1 MRHGCPFALL
11 WLLIVLKLTAPLH
24 AGEPAKRHM
33 VAAAHPAAAAAGLA
47 VLQAGGNA
55 VDAAV
60 AVQMVLTLVE
70 PQSSGIGGG
79 AFLVFHDASAN
90 RVTTWDGRE
99 TAPAAAHPDLFLG
112 PDGKPIGF
120 YDAVLG
126 GRAVGVPGVVRM
138 LEAAHKAHGKLPW
151 ADLFAAAIKLAVQGA
166 PVSPR
171 LAAAIAGDAER
182 LKRHPSTRMYFLG
195 PDGISLQA
203 GAILANPA
211 LADTLRAIA
220 ADGATALHRGPIAA
234 DIAAAVRADAN
245 PGLMTT
251 DDLAAYQPVRRP
263 AICGTYRAHLVCGMG
278 PPSSGGVT
286 VLQILGLLE
295 HFNLSGMDSDSADT
309 AMLIAEA
316 TRLAY
321 ADRARYLADT
331 DFVPAPITGLLAQEY
346 LTARAQLIDIDRA
359 NPAPRAGNPRW
370 AAPRPA
376 APLSAPA
383 PAQPENGTSHFSIV
397 DSAGNAVAMTTTVED
412 AFGARMMVR
421 GFVLNNQ
428 LTDFSFRPEIDGRP
442 VANRVEAGKRPRSSM
457 SPTLIFGRD
466 MKLLYVLGSP
476 GGGRIIGYVAQT
488 LLRLLDW
495 QADPQA
501 AIAAPHIVSLGDVVE
516 LEAETPATALAPVLE
531 ARGQRTRIH
540 PLGSGLQAIAITP
553 NGLVGAADPRREG
566 VVLGE

>member
-1 MRHGCPFALL
+1 M
-11 WLLIVLKLTAPLH
+11 
-24 AGEPAKRHM
+24 
-33 VAAAHPAAAAAGLA
+33 
-47 VLQAGGNA
+47 
-55 VDAAV
+55 
-60 AVQMVLTLVE
+60 
-70 PQSSGIGGG
+70 
-79 AFLVFHDASAN
+79 FHDAGAN
-90 RVTTWDGRE
+90 RVTAWDGRE

-112 PDGKPIGF
+112 ADGKPIGF
-120 YDAVLG
+120 HDAVLG

-138 LEAAHKAHGKLPW
+138 LEAVHKAHGKLAW
-151 ADLFAAAIKLAVQGA
+151 ADLFAAAIKLSVQGF

-195 PDGISLQA
+195 PDGAPPRA
-203 GAILANPA
+203 GATLANPM

-220 ADGATALHRGPIAA
+220 ADGANALHRGPIAA

-251 DDLAAYQPVRRP
+251 DDLAAYQPAQRP
-263 AICGTYRAHLVCGMG
+263 PVCGTYRAHLVCGMG

-295 HFNLSGMDSDSADT
+295 HFNLPGMDPDSADT

-316 TRLAY
+316 TRLAF

-331 DFVPAPITGLLAQEY
+331 DFAPAPIGGLLAQEY

-370 AAPRPA
+370 VAPRPG
-376 APLSAPA
+376 APVFAPA

-397 DSAGNAVAMTTTVED
+397 DSAGNAVSMTTTVED
-412 AFGARMMVR
+412 MFGARMMVR

-428 LTDFSFRPEIDGRP
+428 LTDFSFRPEVDGRL

-501 AIAAPHIVSLGDVVE
+501 AIAAPHVVSLGDVVE
-516 LEAETPATALAPVLE
+516 LEADTSAAALAPALE

-566 VVLGE
+566 VALGE